1 MRAFSFR
8 QGAYENTRRL
18 CFCGPLLPERRM
30 YMQLKKM
37 FTTRFVARAAAIGA
51 VYAALT
57 LILAPISYGQVQ
69 LRVSEALTLLPVLTP
84 AAVPGLFV
92 GCLIANLLGSASALD
107 VIFGSLATLLAA
119 LLTRRLRNRSA
130 LAALPPVV
138 MNALIVGGVLSYTL
152 SLPLFATMGWVG
164 LGEALACFV
173 LGLPLLRVARRL
185 QSKIFE

>member
-1 MRAFSFR
+1 
-8 QGAYENTRRL
+8 
-18 CFCGPLLPERRM
+18 
-30 YMQLKKM
+30 MQLKKM

-69 LRVSEALTLLPVLTP
+69 LRVSEALTLLPVLT
-84 AAVPGLFV
+84 PGLFV

-164 LGEALACFV
+164 LGEALACFA

-185 QSKIFE
+185 PSKIFE